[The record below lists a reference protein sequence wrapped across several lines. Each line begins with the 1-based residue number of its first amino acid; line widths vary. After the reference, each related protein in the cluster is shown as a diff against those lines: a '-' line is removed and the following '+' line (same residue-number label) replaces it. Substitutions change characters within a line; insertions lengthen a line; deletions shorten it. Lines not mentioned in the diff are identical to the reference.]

1 MKWQNYV
8 RFWLEKSNFEVNKWK
23 NFRISFQNW
32 AYNLHFVFLEFG
44 FMSSL
49 IIFCTTKLSRIT
61 KNWVE
66 DAVTFMSKNRHL
78 LNFESAQY
86 KCFLYKFSTR
96 CAEPI
101 FYLVKIQGFFFLIPV
116 LCETFDFE
124 SYIQNSCHF
133 WNLESFSFHMRPNL
147 TIFRQNFVFTIYMI
161 EHKLWPLWQAT
172 FWIWYWKLRN

>member
-1 MKWQNYV
+1 MKLING
-8 RFWLEKSNFEVNKWK
+8 K
-23 NFRISFQNW
+23 ISEF
-32 AYNLHFVFLEFG
+32 HFKIEP
-44 FMSSL
+44 
-49 IIFCTTKLSRIT
+49 IIFILFFWNLDLCQVLLFFVQQSCQGSRKIEL
-61 KNWVE
+61 KMQLP
-66 DAVTFMSKNRHL
+66 FMSKNRHL

-161 EHKLWPLWQAT
+161 ELLFEYDT
-172 FWIWYWKLRN
+172 EN

>member
-1 MKWQNYV
+1 MKLING
-8 RFWLEKSNFEVNKWK
+8 K
-23 NFRISFQNW
+23 ISEF
-32 AYNLHFVFLEFG
+32 HFKIEP
-44 FMSSL
+44 
-49 IIFCTTKLSRIT
+49 IIFILFFWNLDLCQVLLFFVQQSCQGSRKIEL
-61 KNWVE
+61 KMQLP
-66 DAVTFMSKNRHL
+66 FMSKNRHL

-101 FYLVKIQGFFFLIPV
+101 FYLVKIQGFFFLISV
-116 LCETFDFE
+116 LCETFDFL

-161 EHKLWPLWQAT
+161 EHKL
-172 FWIWYWKLRN
+172 